1 MKTRTCSIAIA
12 IGSAIAVVIA
22 VAHAPV
28 AVAQTVQTKRV
39 MQQKLTE
46 SQQLLCDVVTSNWAA
61 LDRHTRA
68 LDALTRQPGWDVMR
82 LPEFSKQTMVFQQ
95 ALATL
100 RESASQ
106 RDQRTAVSAY
116 NALVSSCVECHSY
129 VARSRIAAG
138 R

>member
-1 MKTRTCSIAIA
+1 MRTMKNRTRSVVIA
-12 IGSAIAVVIA
+12 IGSTIAVLIG
-22 VAHAPV
+22 VAHARV
-28 AVAQTVQTKRV
+28 AVAQTPQTKRV

-46 SQQLLCDVVTSNWAA
+46 SQQLLTDVVTSNWAA

-100 RESASQ
+100 LKSAGQ

-116 NALVSSCVECHSY
+116 N
-129 VARSRIAAG
+129 G
-138 R
+138 

>member
-1 MKTRTCSIAIA
+1 MNTRTRFMAIA
-12 IGSAIAVVIA
+12 IGTAIAVFMA
-22 VAHAPV
+22 VAHARV
-28 AVAQTVQTKRV
+28 AVGQTLQTKRV

-46 SQQLLCDVVTSNWAA
+46 SQQLLADVVTSNWAA

-68 LDALTRQPGWDVMR
+68 LDALTRQPGWEVMR
-82 LPEFSKQTMVFQQ
+82 LPEFAKQTMAFQQ

-100 RESASQ
+100 LGAAGQ

-116 NALVSSCVECHSY
+116 NGLVSSCVECHSY
-129 VARSRIAAG
+129 IARSRIAAV

>member
-1 MKTRTCSIAIA
+1 MNTRTRSMVVAMATAIA
-12 IGSAIAVVIA
+12 LLVTL
-22 VAHAPV
+22 AHARV

-46 SQQLLCDVVTSNWAA
+46 SQQLLAAVVTSNWTA

-68 LDALTRQPGWDVMR
+68 LDALTRQPGWEVMR
-82 LPEFSKQTMVFQQ
+82 LPEFSKQTMAFQQ
-95 ALATL
+95 ALAML
-100 RESASQ
+100 VRAAGQ

-116 NALVSSCVECHSY
+116 TGLVSSCVECHSY